1 MQETASPYLGHLLSS
16 SKQQNSAR
24 GDSAAGQGTLDLE
37 VNLEDLW
44 RFGIPVS
51 IRRVLWPFKIA
62 NKLGISKDLYQI
74 NRAQGVA
81 LKRKVIKRS
90 CEFDIQSIN

>member
-1 MQETASPYLGHLLSS
+1 
-16 SKQQNSAR
+16 
-24 GDSAAGQGTLDLE
+24 
-37 VNLEDLW
+37 
-44 RFGIPVS
+44 
-51 IRRVLWPFKIA
+51 LWPFKIA